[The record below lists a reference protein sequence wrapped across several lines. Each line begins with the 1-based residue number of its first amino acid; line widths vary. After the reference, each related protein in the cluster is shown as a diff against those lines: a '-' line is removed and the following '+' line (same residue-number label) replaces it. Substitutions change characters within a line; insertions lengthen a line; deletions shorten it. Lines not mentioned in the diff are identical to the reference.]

1 MSRPSKKIKKV
12 LILGIGGGADII
24 GTIPLKI
31 HMEKKGIECFLGGL
45 PWERYTIDPYPGPR
59 TFESILN
66 MNTVNE
72 SIGLV
77 SAKTKTLDGLYF
89 SESKFSRFVRNKV
102 FLINIFNSLDDIA
115 DDLLSFCKKEKIDCV
130 YGLDVG
136 GDVLA
141 RGDEK
146 GLASPLA
153 DSIMLN
159 VLYKIS
165 NKIKTSIGILG
176 FGSDG
181 ELNQKEILKSL
192 ELISKKKGLISSLG
206 IDSESYQLMK
216 KMILSIETDASRI
229 PLLAYEGK
237 YGLTPIRRGRIKVD
251 VHPMCQIT
259 FIVDTKILFKFVSK
273 VSRTIS
279 KAANIFDA
287 SELLIKNNYPSEFNY
302 EIKKH
307 KEAIS
312 LKNIK

>member
-1 MSRPSKKIKKV
+1 M
-12 LILGIGGGADII
+12 
-24 GTIPLKI
+24 
-31 HMEKKGIECFLGGL
+31 
-45 PWERYTIDPYPGPR
+45 
-59 TFESILN
+59 
-66 MNTVNE
+66 
-72 SIGLV
+72 
-77 SAKTKTLDGLYF
+77 
-89 SESKFSRFVRNKV
+89 
-102 FLINIFNSLDDIA
+102 
-115 DDLLSFCKKEKIDCV
+115 
-130 YGLDVG
+130 DVG

>member
-1 MSRPSKKIKKV
+1 M
-12 LILGIGGGADII
+12 
-24 GTIPLKI
+24 
-31 HMEKKGIECFLGGL
+31 
-45 PWERYTIDPYPGPR
+45 
-59 TFESILN
+59 
-66 MNTVNE
+66 
-72 SIGLV
+72 
-77 SAKTKTLDGLYF
+77 
-89 SESKFSRFVRNKV
+89 
-102 FLINIFNSLDDIA
+102 
-115 DDLLSFCKKEKIDCV
+115 
-130 YGLDVG
+130 DVG

-141 RGDEK
+141 SGDEK

-165 NKIKTSIGILG
+165 NKIRTFIGVLG

-206 IDSESYQLMK
+206 IDSESYKLMK
-216 KMILSIETDASRI
+216 KMILSIETDASRV

-237 YGLTPIRRGRIKVD
+237 YGLTPIRRGRINVD

-273 VSRTIS
+273 VSRRIS
-279 KAANIFDA
+279 KAKNIFDA
-287 SELLIKNNYPSEFNY
+287 NELLIKNNYPSEFNY

-312 LKNIK
+312 LKNTK